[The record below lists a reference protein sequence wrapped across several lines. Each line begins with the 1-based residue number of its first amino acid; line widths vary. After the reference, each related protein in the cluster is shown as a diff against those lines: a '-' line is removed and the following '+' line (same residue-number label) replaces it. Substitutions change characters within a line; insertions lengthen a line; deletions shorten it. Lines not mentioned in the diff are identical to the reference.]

1 MLVAVAVFVA
11 VVAGGVLALGHLPG
25 KLSKNSKLQAPD
37 AGVGATPALFYS
49 TIGQGGVETGDA
61 PDARPGASRSS
72 YTLEIKVAKSR
83 EEAEELIDSLH
94 LAGIDAYYTP
104 LSRAGRVVYRVRR
117 GIYTNQSEA
126 TKAAGALAQGAK
138 IKAKVV
144 KLQ

>member
-25 KLSKNSKLQAPD
+25 KLSKNSKVQGTE
-37 AGVGATPALFYS
+37 AGASSGPALFYS
-49 TIGQGGVETGDA
+49 TIGQGGDEAGDA
-61 PDARPGASRSS
+61 RDGRPGLGRSS

-94 LAGIDAYYTP
+94 IAGIDAYYTP
-104 LSRAGRVVYRVRR
+104 LSRSGRVVYRVRR
-117 GIYTNQSEA
+117 GIYTNPGEA
-126 TKAAGALAQGAK
+126 AKAAGALAAGSK